1 MRFVTLDFE
10 TFFSDDYSLSKMTTE
25 SYIRDPRFEA
35 HGAAIKWA
43 MHEPAQWYDAQQLA
57 WQLQQQDWSDV
68 ALITHH
74 AHFDGF
80 ILFHHYNVRPKLHI
94 CTLSMA
100 RLLLGNHISVSLDSV
115 RTHLGMPLKRTP
127 YHLFKNKHWQELDRT
142 TQQDLADG
150 CCDEVESIARI
161 FCILGRQF
169 PREEYDV
176 VDTTIRMFTEPVLKA
191 DRGMLLNIWRAEEA
205 NKKQSLEELG
215 VTAKE
220 LGSNERFAELLREQG
235 VEPAV
240 KPGKNGAIYAF
251 AKTDEFMSECLED
264 ENDRVRALASARLG
278 QKSTLVQ
285 TRAETIGYMANR
297 GPLCVYLRYAAA
309 HTSRWGGG
317 DKSNFQNMVPRI
329 AQAIVAPDGY
339 LLASP
344 DCSQIEC
351 RLLNHIAGQEDV
363 VDAFRQ
369 GRDIYAEQASRFH
382 GRKITKESDPEIRQV
397 FKVVEL
403 QAGYGSGGK
412 KIRSSIFYKSK
423 AAGFDIDVTE
433 EEGEALKNSYRDSHP
448 FVQSL
453 WRRYDEILPRLAD
466 GSGLCSGPMRVENRR
481 IILPNGIPL
490 IYDTLEWFTP
500 EDDGKPYWRLK
511 TRRGWEKMYG
521 AKLVENY
528 IQALARLHVSQ
539 AMTRI
544 KKLGYKIFNTRHDD
558 IGILIPGDG
567 KEQKHL
573 LYCIEELRRPP
584 EWLPDVPLDAEGS
597 LNTRYV
603 K

>member
-10 TFFSDDYSLSKMTTE
+10 TLFTDDYSLSKMTTE
-25 SYIRDPRFEA
+25 AYVRDPRFEV
-35 HGAAIKWA
+35 HGASIKFG
-43 MHEPAQWYDAQQLA
+43 PNTGAQWYEREELERILKQE
-57 WQLQQQDWSDV
+57 DWSDV

-74 AHFDGF
+74 AHFDGL
-80 ILFHHYNVRPKLHI
+80 ILAHHYGVIPKLHI

-100 RLLLGNHISVSLDSV
+100 RLLLGNHLSVSLDAV
-115 RTHLGMPLKRTP
+115 RIHFGMPHKRTP
-127 YHLFKNKHWQELDRT
+127 YHLFKNKHWHELT
-142 TQQDLADG
+142 PAVQHELAEG
-150 CCDEVESIARI
+150 CSDEVESIFKI
-161 FCILGRQF
+161 FVMLAKQF
-169 PREEYDV
+169 PREEFDV
-176 VDTTIRMFTEPVLKA
+176 VDTTVRMFTEPVLQA
-191 DRGMLLNIWRAEEA
+191 DVAMLMNIWRAEET
-205 NKKQSLEELG
+205 NKKESLEALG

-220 LGSNERFAELLREQG
+220 LGSNARFAELLEAEG
-235 VEPAV
+235 IEVAM

-251 AKTDEFMSECLED
+251 AKTDEFMTECLED

-285 TRAETIGYMANR
+285 TRAETLGFMANR
-297 GPLCVYLRYAAA
+297 GALCVYLRYAAA

-329 AQAIVAPDGY
+329 AKAIVAPDGY

-351 RLLNHIAGQEDV
+351 RLLNYLAGQDDV
-363 VDAFRQ
+363 VEAFRQ
-369 GRDIYAEQASRFH
+369 GRDVYAEQASKFH
-382 GRKITKESDPEIRQV
+382 GREITKESDPEIRQV

-412 KIRSSIFYKSK
+412 KIRSSIFYKSR
-423 AAGFDIDVTE
+423 AAGFHIDITD
-433 EEGEALKNSYRDSHP
+433 EEGEQLKTGYREQHP
-448 FVQSL
+448 FVQSF
-453 WRRYDEILPRLAD
+453 WRRCDEILPRLAD
-466 GSGLCSGPMRVENRR
+466 GSGLCWGLMRVENKR

-490 IYDTLEWFTP
+490 IYETLEWHAP
-500 EDDGKPYWRLK
+500 EDGKPYWRIK
-511 TRRGWEKMYG
+511 TRKGWEKLYG
-521 AKLVENY
+521 AKLTENY
-528 IQALARLHVSQ
+528 IQALARVHVSQ

-584 EWLPDVPLDAEGS
+584 AWLPDVPLDAEGD
-597 LNTRYV
+597 LNVRYV